1 MALELGLGRAGRP
14 IAKAR
19 SGANDLLLDAR
30 GQDAG
35 GKKASGDIEIA
46 ADAMR
51 KALDQLRNI
60 GMYLTCCSELLV
72 RSRGLIA
79 CNDVEFGNSLS

>member
-1 MALELGLGRAGRP
+1 
-14 IAKAR
+14 
-19 SGANDLLLDAR
+19 
-30 GQDAG
+30 
-35 GKKASGDIEIA
+35 
-46 ADAMR
+46 MR